1 MCQSCW
7 PLLERRELLALET
20 CLVANSCLRNPAS
33 DKDFHSRLPGWA
45 GNWNLG
51 LQVPCR
57 QCIVIGRGGRLGNR
71 SKSVARHIISIGLR
85 WLVAPAASPRP
96 CVADSDWDSDCGSDS
111 RVAAVVDLT
120 RHRDICARAPAGRCE
135 RLHCPGPN
143 CLNIL
148 LVRVPR
154 SQPETPC
161 CTCRGPP
168 GPGTTLESV
177 CTAPSHRLGAVR

>member
-1 MCQSCW
+1 MFEVPCASHVGLCWNGVSCW
-7 PLLERRELLALET
+7 LSK
-20 CLVANSCLRNPAS
+20 LVSSQIRACEIRPRTKIFTVDCQAGRATGTWGF
-33 DKDFHSRLPGWA
+33 KFPA
-45 GNWNLG
+45 GNAL
-51 LQVPCR
+51 
-57 QCIVIGRGGRLGNR
+57 
-71 SKSVARHIISIGLR
+71 SSEEEADSVLD
-85 WLVAPAASPRP
+85 PAASPRP

-168 GPGTTLESV
+168 GPGTTIESV